1 MAISPQVQLVLTR
14 DSSVGRIRVDM
25 ESFFAFSFDLTEQL
39 QTLVEDW
46 QQFAAPAAQGPA
58 PIVHNV
64 RFRRRSS

>member
-46 QQFAAPAAQGPA
+46 HEFAAPAAQPV
-58 PIVHNV
+58 PIIHDV
-64 RFRRRSS
+64 RFRRRS

>member
-1 MAISPQVQLVLTR
+1 MAISPQVQLLLTR

-46 QQFAAPAAQGPA
+46 QQFAAPAAESPA
-58 PIVHNV
+58 PIVHDV
-64 RFRRRSS
+64 RFRQRSL

>member
-46 QQFAAPAAQGPA
+46 QQFAAPAAQDPA
-58 PIVHNV
+58 PIVHDV
-64 RFRRRSS
+64 RFRQRSL